1 MQTHHLLP
9 IVLAV
14 LVSGCGMTSATAVT
28 GSGKSAS
35 ETRSVSGFNTVTLE
49 GSGQLVLE
57 QAGTESLTITADDN
71 LLPYL
76 TSDVSNG
83 HLTLGTKRGTEINSS
98 TPVRY
103 KLGVKKL
110 NELTLAGSGSI
121 SGSAITSDSLKVT
134 VGGSGDV
141 TVSGAADRL
150 EIMVAGSGNFQG
162 EKLQSKDVSIQ
173 IMGSGNAVLAASE
186 KLDTMIMGSGSVEYT
201 GNPAVTTKSLG
212 SGTVKKKP

>member
-1 MQTHHLLP
+1 MQTRNLLAT
-9 IVLAV
+9 VLAL
-14 LVSGCGMTSATAVT
+14 LVSGCGMTSATSVT
-28 GSGKSAS
+28 GSGKSMT

-49 GSGQLVLE
+49 GGGQLTLE

-83 HLTLGTKRGTEINSS
+83 HLTLGTKRRTDINSS

-103 KLGVKKL
+103 KLGVRKL
-110 NELTLAGSGSI
+110 NGLTLAGSGSV
-121 SGSAITSDSLKVT
+121 SGSGITSDSLKVT
-134 VGGSGDV
+134 VGGSGDI

-150 EIMVAGSGNFQG
+150 EIMIAGSGNFQG
-162 EKLQSKDVSIQ
+162 EKLQSKDVSVQ
-173 IMGSGNAVLAASE
+173 IMGSGGAVLAASE
-186 KLDTMIMGSGSVEYT
+186 KLDTIIMGSGSVEYT
-201 GNPAVTTKSLG
+201 GNPVVTTKSLG